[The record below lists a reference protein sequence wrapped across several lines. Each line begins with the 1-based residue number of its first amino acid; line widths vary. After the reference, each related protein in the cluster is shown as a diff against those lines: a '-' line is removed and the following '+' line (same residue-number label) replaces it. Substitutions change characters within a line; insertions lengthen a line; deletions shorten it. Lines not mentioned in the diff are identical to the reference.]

1 MLSWFNTAPSL
12 AFAKELAQFIL
23 SELDTQQPKPAAATS
38 KARNKDEA
46 KFTAKAQ
53 RTLEK
58 AAKRLQAFKA
68 KQSLNFYKKSKLAN
82 AFLWELKDGGCP
94 QAYADELTEW
104 LTLRL

>member
-1 MLSWFNTAPSL
+1 MLSWFNTAPSQ
-12 AFAKELAQFIL
+12 AFAQDLAKFIL
-23 SELDTQQPKPAAATS
+23 SELGTQQPKPPATTS
-38 KARNKDEA
+38 KAKNKDEA

-68 KQSLNFYKKSKLAN
+68 DQSLNFYKRSKLAN
-82 AFLWELKDGGCP
+82 AFLWALKDGGCP